1 MDDKKR
7 QFLFEQLKTLLQEF
21 GDVLEID
28 SSPGKYSLSSTK
40 EIEVDGETHQG
51 YYFAGLRE
59 LKNIIG
65 FYYMPIH
72 VCPEL
77 RDEIP
82 ESLQRILKGNT
93 CFNIKAL
100 TPEIERDLKKMI
112 NLGIE
117 TYKGYGFM

>member
-7 QFLFEQLKTLLQEF
+7 QFLFQQLKSLLQEY

-59 LKNIIG
+59 LKNIVG
-65 FYYMPIH
+65 FYFMPLH

-77 RDEIP
+77 RDEVP
-82 ESLQRILKGNT
+82 ASLQGILKGNT

-100 TPEIERDLKKMI
+100 TPEIERDLVKMI

-117 TYKGYGFM
+117 TYKGYGFI

>member
-7 QFLFEQLKTLLQEF
+7 QFLFQQLKSLLQEY

-59 LKNIIG
+59 LKNIVG
-65 FYYMPIH
+65 FYYEPIH

-77 RDEIP
+77 RDEVP
-82 ESLQRILKGNT
+82 ASLQSLLKGNT

-100 TPEIERDLKKMI
+100 TPEIERDLVKMI

-117 TYKGYGFM
+117 TYKGYGFI

>member
-65 FYYMPIH
+65 FYFMPIH

-77 RDEIP
+77 RDEVP
-82 ESLQRILKGNT
+82 ESLQKILKGNT

-100 TPEIERDLKKMI
+100 TPEIEHDLKKMI

-117 TYKGYGFM
+117 TYKGYGFI

>member
-7 QFLFEQLKTLLQEF
+7 QFLFQQLKGLLQEY

-40 EIEVDGETHQG
+40 EIEVDGETHEG

-59 LKNIIG
+59 LKNIVG
-65 FYYMPIH
+65 FYFMPIH

-77 RDEIP
+77 RDQVP
-82 ESLQRILKGNT
+82 ESLQSILKGNT
-93 CFNIKAL
+93 CFNIKSL
-100 TPEIERDLKKMI
+100 TPETERDLNKLMK
-112 NLGIE
+112 LGIE
-117 TYKGYGFM
+117 TYKGYGFI

>member
-7 QFLFEQLKTLLQEF
+7 QFLFQQLKSLLQEY

-59 LKNIIG
+59 LKNIVG
-65 FYYMPIH
+65 FYFMPIH

-77 RDEIP
+77 RDEVP
-82 ESLQRILKGNT
+82 ASLQGILKGNT

-100 TPEIERDLKKMI
+100 TPEIERDLVKMI

-117 TYKGYGFM
+117 TYKGYGFI

>member
-7 QFLFEQLKTLLQEF
+7 QFLFEQLKSLLQEF

-59 LKNIIG
+59 LKNIVG
-65 FYYMPIH
+65 FYFMPIH

-77 RDEIP
+77 RDEVP
-82 ESLQRILKGNT
+82 ASLQGILKGNT

-100 TPEIERDLKKMI
+100 TPEIERDLVKMI

-117 TYKGYGFM
+117 TYKGYGFI